1 MKRFAVGGKNT
12 LGVSVPILRK
22 MAKEINREYKNDL
35 NAKHKLA
42 LELFDSGI
50 HEARILAG
58 MIDEPTLV
66 TVKQMNDWTSKFDSW
81 DVVDQVC
88 MNLFDKTKFAY
99 DKVFEYAKRNPEF
112 EKRTAFTLIA
122 CLAWHDKTAPDD
134 KFIKFLPIIKRESTD
149 ERNFVRKAVNWS
161 LRHIGKRNIKLRTE
175 ALKTAEEIKKI
186 DNKTA
191 KWVANDAIRELNNPK
206 IIKRIKN

>member
-12 LGVSVPILRK
+12 LGVSIPVLRK
-22 MAKEINREYKNDL
+22 MAKDINKEYKSDSDT
-35 NAKHKLA
+35 KHKLA

-58 MIDEPTLV
+58 MIDEPNLV
-66 TVKQMNDWTSKFDSW
+66 TEKQMDNWTSKFDSW

-99 DKVFEYAKRNPEF
+99 DKVYEYTNRKPEF

-122 CLAWHDKTAPDD
+122 CLAWHD
-134 KFIKFLPIIKRESTD
+134 RQSGD
-149 ERNFVRKAVNWS
+149 ERFSAFFPLIKQGATDRRNYVKKAVNWA
-161 LRHIGKRNIKLRTE
+161 LRHIGKRNMSLREE
-175 ALKTAEEIKKI
+175 ALKTAEEIQKI
-186 DNKTA
+186 DDKTA
-191 KWVANDAIRELNNPK
+191 RWIAGDAIRELNNPK

>member
-1 MKRFAVGGKNT
+1 MTSNEIIQKLKSLSNPKNLEGMKRFAVGGKNT

-122 CLAWHDKTAPDD
+122 CLAWHDKTAAAP
-134 KFIKFLPIIKRESTD
+134 
-149 ERNFVRKAVNWS
+149 
-161 LRHIGKRNIKLRTE
+161 
-175 ALKTAEEIKKI
+175 
-186 DNKTA
+186 
-191 KWVANDAIRELNNPK
+191 
-206 IIKRIKN
+206 